1 MTKEQI
7 TNKAK
12 KLGWNV
18 EFSRDKHK
26 RVTFENWTPY
36 GQDII
41 LEYEYKNLDEIREQ
55 LKEEVE
61 SFDVSYETYLW
72 LDENGHGKNGSP
84 YEMKDILLDMEKRL
98 EMEEELLSTMEV

>member
-55 LKEEVE
+55 LK
-61 SFDVSYETYLW
+61 VSMY
-72 LDENGHGKNGSP
+72 P
-84 YEMKDILLDMEKRL
+84 MKRIYGLMKTDTEK
-98 EMEEELLSTMEV
+98 TAVHTK